1 MSKTRT
7 TRSKHTTRTK
17 QISTKHKSKANVTD
31 NVNAN
36 NKTKSKTKSKTKNQL
51 VRKFTIGDWGHER
64 EPKIVIFSQNMDNP
78 DKIDLILYEKHT
90 LDYVNKFTDRF
101 NFNKELSIGK
111 WNHKKYTIDK
121 ENSIY
126 IWTNSSKMNDKSYY
140 DSYMDDGLKDFDE
153 IYYAVIRLNKTRYLS
168 LGFILSEFDMPD
180 NDTIVN
186 IDASR
191 SKGGNQNIKLIGVK
205 NSYFI
210 DDGTCTPYLNLGCDC
225 YVSHE
230 NNKKYKL
237 DYFFCDEGYIDGKE
251 VDSPKLYIE
260 TYKAIPSKFLGIK
273 YNKYKKE
280 KVYNVIHSLKTEP
293 IIWDATSSTKK

>member
-1 MSKTRT
+1 MSKTHKSIKYRNSRKLKST
-7 TRSKHTTRTK
+7 TKTHKLITKHNRNTNANANANMT
-17 QISTKHKSKANVTD
+17 STK
-31 NVNAN
+31 
-36 NKTKSKTKSKTKNQL
+36 NKL
-51 VRKFTIGDWGHER
+51 VRKFTIGEWVHER

-78 DKIDLILYEKHT
+78 DKIDLIVYEKHT
-90 LDYVNKFTDRF
+90 LDYVNKSTDRIDF
-101 NFNKELSIGK
+101 DKELSIGK

-126 IWTNSSKMNDKSYY
+126 ILNNVHKMKQKNYY

-168 LGFILSEFDMPD
+168 LGFILSEFDMPN
-180 NDTIVN
+180 NDTIIN

-191 SKGGNQNIKLIGVK
+191 SKGGNQNIKLIGAK
-205 NSYFI
+205 YNYFI
-210 DDGTCTPYLNLGCDC
+210 DDGLCTPYQNIGCDC

-230 NNKKYKL
+230 NIKKYKL
-237 DYFFCDEGYIDGKE
+237 DYFFCNEGHIDRKDVE
-251 VDSPKLYIE
+251 SPELYINA
-260 TYKAIPSKFLGIK
+260 YKAIPSKFLGIK

-293 IIWDATSSTKK
+293 IIWD